1 MSSSGEPTEPIAG
14 NALDAA
20 IEVRR
25 TGFVLD
31 MGIRVARG
39 EVLAVLGPNGAGKS
53 TLLGALTGQIR
64 PRRAEIRLGDRP
76 VHQLPTHRRGIGVL
90 GQEPLL
96 FPHLSVLA
104 NVAFGPRSAGLRR
117 AVATE
122 RARALLAD
130 VGAAELAERKPA
142 AISGGQAQRV
152 ALARALAARP
162 ELLLLD
168 EPFSALDVD
177 SAPRL
182 RALVT
187 RVLAEHPWTAGI
199 LVTHDP
205 LDALVLADRVAVLDA
220 GRVVEQGPARAVLSA
235 PSTAFAARIAGLNLV
250 NGAVTAQGLDTDGG
264 ALRAVTRNA
273 EAGQPGVAVFAPSA
287 VAVYREPPGGSPRNV
302 GQAVLEQ
309 VERAG
314 DFVRLQLRA
323 CADGPAWV
331 DGLHADITPA
341 ALAELGA
348 EPGSALWLAV
358 KATEVAVH
366 PKRHAGSAA
375 E

>member
-1 MSSSGEPTEPIAG
+1 MNGERTEADDAA
-14 NALDAA
+14 ALDAA
-20 IEVRR
+20 VEVRR
-25 TGFVLD
+25 DGFVLD
-31 MGIRVARG
+31 VRIRVARG

-64 PRRAEIRLGDRP
+64 PHRAAIRLDERP
-76 VHQLPTHRRGIGVL
+76 VHDVPTHRRRIGVL

-96 FPHLSVLA
+96 FPHLNVLA

-117 AVATE
+117 AAANE
-122 RARALLAD
+122 RARGLLHD
-130 VGAAELAERKPA
+130 VGATELAERKPA
-142 AISGGQAQRV
+142 AISGGQSQRV

-162 ELLLLD
+162 DLLLLD

-182 RALVT
+182 RALIT
-187 RVLAEHPWTAGI
+187 RVLAEHPSTAGI

-205 LDALVLADRVAVLDA
+205 LDALVLADRVAVLDE
-220 GRVVEQGPARAVLSA
+220 GRIVEQGPAREVLAA

-250 NGAVTAQGLDTDGG
+250 TGTVTADGLETDGAV
-264 ALRAVTRNA
+264 LRAVTRNA
-273 EAGQPGVAVFAPSA
+273 QACRPGVAVFAPSA
-287 VAVYREPPGGSPRNV
+287 VAVYREHPEGSPRNV
-302 GQAVLEQ
+302 ARAILGH

-314 DFVRLQLRA
+314 DFVRLRLHA
-323 CADGPAWV
+323 HADGPAWV

-341 ALAELGA
+341 ALADLGA
-348 EPGSALWLAV
+348 EPGTVLWLAV

-366 PKRHAGSAA
+366 PKRQAGSAV